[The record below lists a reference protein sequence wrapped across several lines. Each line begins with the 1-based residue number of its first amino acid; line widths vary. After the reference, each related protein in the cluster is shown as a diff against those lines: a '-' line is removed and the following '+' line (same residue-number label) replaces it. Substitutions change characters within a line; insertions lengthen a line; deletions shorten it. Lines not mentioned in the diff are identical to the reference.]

1 MIKMD
6 FCSFFPFS
14 VFEDPEKTEKLSP
27 MIGTTTTI
35 RMTPT
40 IRMTTM
46 IRATTLMTDDTH
58 CIIEP

>member
-14 VFEDPEKTEKLSP
+14 VYEDPEKTEKLSP
-27 MIGTTTTI
+27 MNGT
-35 RMTPT
+35 TPT